1 MKPRGFFFFG
11 GGGFRFIGLVTGYRK
26 WNARCKVDLEERI
39 MDDVSQNG
47 NDRVI
52 NREPTS

>member
-1 MKPRGFFFFG
+1 ME
-11 GGGFRFIGLVTGYRK
+11 
-26 WNARCKVDLEERI
+26 CKVDLEERI

-52 NREPTS
+52 NCEPTSRDS